1 MPSITK
7 FYPRVYKSR
16 YNRSTGQRS
25 TVSVRSRKSK
35 ISRGM
40 LSTHYHKFIRSC
52 TFGQSYVVGVDTRTG
67 FSINGV
73 SSGVFNM
80 QFAFKLEG
88 VNVFV
93 NGVSS
98 TTLALPNYT
107 EFTALYDQYRLDW
120 IECNFIFTNN
130 TSSVNSPGTVLPVM
144 YLAKDYDDTNVAN
157 YTDLQQYSTQTTW
170 QLGMQHGSDGKKTIR
185 IKPNVDVALY
195 QGVTTGY
202 ARGKPMMIDTSSP
215 SVPHYGIKIAY
226 DPVFTPAAATNVGYL
241 TCNFIYHMTM
251 AHTK

>member
-1 MPSITK
+1 MPNITRRFNK
-7 FYPRVYKSR
+7 AKRPRRISSGGASV
-16 YNRSTGQRS
+16 
-25 TVSVRSRKSK
+25 TVRPRRARL
-35 ISRGM
+35 SRGM
-40 LSTHYHKFIRSC
+40 LSTHYHQFVRAC
-52 TFGQSYVVGVDTRTG
+52 TFGQSYVIGIDTRTG
-67 FSINGV
+67 FSVNG
-73 SSGVFNM
+73 STTGFFNM

-88 VNVFV
+88 VNVFI

-98 TTLALPNYT
+98 TTLPLPNYT

-120 IECNFIFTNN
+120 IECQFVFTNN

-144 YLAKDYDDTNVAN
+144 YLAKDYDDTNSAN
-157 YTDLQQYSTQTTW
+157 YTDLQQYSTQTMW
-170 QLGMQHGSDGKKTIR
+170 QLGMQHGSDGKKVIR
-185 IKPNVDVALY
+185 VKPNVDVALY

-202 ARGKPMMIDTSSP
+202 ARGKPMLIDTSSP

-241 TCNFIYHMTM
+241 TCNFVYHMTM